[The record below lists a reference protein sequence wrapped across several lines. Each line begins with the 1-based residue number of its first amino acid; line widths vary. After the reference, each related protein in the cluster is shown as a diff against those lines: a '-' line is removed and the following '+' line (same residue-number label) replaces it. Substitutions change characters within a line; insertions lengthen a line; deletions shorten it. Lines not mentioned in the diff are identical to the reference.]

1 MQMHLTVKLDATA
14 SFCHIERMNQTDI
27 DTVMLAW
34 VRLIRAKARVVANV
48 EGALKAKGYPP
59 LAWYD
64 VLLELSR
71 EGGRRLRP
79 VELEKEL
86 LVAQYNL
93 SRLIDRMEEA
103 GLLAREP
110 CDGDGRGQLIA
121 LTPGGKALQKQI
133 WPHLR
138 DAVLAEMSAIKL
150 PDIARLAKLLE
161 PLGGRQKSA
170 AKSGCTAETP

>member
-1 MQMHLTVKLDATA
+1 
-14 SFCHIERMNQTDI
+14 MNQADV

-34 VRLIRAKARVVANV
+34 VRLIRAQTRVVSNV
-48 EGALKAKGYPP
+48 EAALKAKGYPP

-71 EGGRRLRP
+71 NGGRKLRP

-110 CDGDGRGQLIA
+110 CDGDGRGPLVA
-121 LTPGGKALQKQI
+121 LTPRGKVMQKQM
-133 WPHLR
+133 WPHCR
-138 DAVLAEMSAIKL
+138 DAVLAEMSALNL
-150 PDIARLAKLLE
+150 PDIARLGKLLE
-161 PLGGRQKSA
+161 PWGGRNPS
-170 AKSGCTAETP
+170 AKSSCTESS